1 MALLTPEEQ
10 EQINKERE
18 ARREKSKELAR
29 QAAARQEAGF
39 QDFEA
44 RRAEQLAGR
53 QTGMEALQA
62 AEAAGTRGLRRQAA
76 AGLAAGQAAGAF
88 GGGGAGASL
97 RQTAA
102 ELGQQQADFGAQ
114 QKLLQQQYQ
123 QTETARAADMAEKAG
138 EYGAVAAVQGVEA
151 EKFAAEAQ
159 SALEDRQRKAIEA
172 DTQIAQIK
180 KDHKGDAWW
189 KSDDE
194 EGAAAAIQSLADAE
208 TDPVIKKKY
217 QDEVNR
223 IKKEGNFAF

>member
-1 MALLTPEEQ
+1 MAILTPEEQ
-10 EQINKERE
+10 QEINKKRE
-18 ARREKSKELAR
+18 ERREKSKELAR

-114 QKLLQQQYQ
+114 QRLLQQQYQ
-123 QTETARAADMAEKAG
+123 QTETARAAEMAEKAG

-159 SALEDRQRKAIEA
+159 SELEDRQRKSIEA
-172 DTQIAQIK
+172 ETQMAQIK
-180 KDHKGDAWW
+180 KDHKGDSWW

-194 EGAAAAIQSLADAE
+194 EGAARAIQALADAE

-217 QDEVNR
+217 QDEANR